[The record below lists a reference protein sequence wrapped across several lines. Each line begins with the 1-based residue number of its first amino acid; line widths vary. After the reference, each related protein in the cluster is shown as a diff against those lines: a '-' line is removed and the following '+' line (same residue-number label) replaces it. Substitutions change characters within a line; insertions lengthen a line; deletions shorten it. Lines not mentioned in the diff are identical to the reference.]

1 MSTLEQSAPQAPVE
15 EESLPTFNNG
25 ITPLGQPPLPV
36 LTEPVPRAE
45 IDPSVAPVFT
55 VEYRSPVEAVAGVG
69 GIAGVAA
76 EEE

>member
-1 MSTLEQSAPQAPVE
+1 MSTLEQSAPQAPV